1 MSTPFT
7 SIGTAPSRIL
17 LDAYPQLR
25 QLAWHLPTA
34 TALTPQEALNLYERH
49 WRHID
54 QTQLAP
60 DEQALIEALAMQLGG
75 GRLLV

>member
-1 MSTPFT
+1 MPTPFT
-7 SIGTAPSRIL
+7 SIGPAPSSIV

-54 QTQLAP
+54 QTL
-60 DEQALIEALAMQLGG
+60 
-75 GRLLV
+75 